1 MTSLATA
8 LIFDGPGKPLR
19 PAQIPLPAELASGS
33 LLVEIELATLCGSD
47 LHTISGQRTEPTPAI
62 LGHEAVGRIVA
73 GSREG
78 ADIGDRITW
87 SIADSCGS
95 CPACTEHHLPEK
107 CHSLFKYGHASLED
121 GSGLNGCYASHILLR
136 SGTHIVRIPDALRDA
151 VVAPVNCALA
161 TAVNAVSHLPPNC
174 RTVLVQGAGLLGIYT
189 CALLCERDVE
199 RIFCLDVQ
207 ETRLARVTAFGGIP
221 LDGSPE
227 RYPDSRS
234 QIEAAAPHGV
244 DAVVEMAG
252 SAGLVPE
259 GVRLLRPGGAY
270 IFVGMVHPGT
280 HLELTGEQI
289 IRKCLTIR
297 GVHNYSPLHLDGA
310 VAFLEETAG
319 RYPYESLVGP
329 PFPLDELEQAV
340 QAARTREHF
349 RVSVR
354 PVKARGVRK

>member
-19 PAQIPLPAELASGS
+19 PAQIPLPTELASGS

-73 GSREG
+73 GCRSG
-78 ADIGDRITW
+78 VAVGDRVTW
-87 SIADSCGS
+87 SIADSCGT
-95 CPACTEHHLPEK
+95 CPACTEHRLPEK

-121 GSGLNGCYASHILLR
+121 GTGLNGCYASHILLR
-136 SGTHIVRIPDALRDA
+136 PGTHIARIPDALSDA
-151 VVAPVNCALA
+151 VAAPANCALA
-161 TAVNAVSHLPPNC
+161 TAVNAVSHLPANC

-189 CALLCERDVE
+189 CALLRESGVDS
-199 RIFCLDVQ
+199 IFCLDVQ
-207 ETRLARVTAFGGIP
+207 ETRLDRVAAFGGIP
-221 LDGSPE
+221 LNGSPE

-234 QIEAAAPHGV
+234 QIEAVTPHGI

-252 SAGLVPE
+252 SADLVPE

-270 IFVGMVHPGT
+270 VLVGMVHPDS

-297 GVHNYSPLHLDGA
+297 GVHNYSPVHLDEA
-310 VAFLEETAG
+310 IAFLEKTID

-329 PFPLDELEQAV
+329 PFSLDELERAV

-354 PVKARGVRK
+354 P